1 MEHIS
6 LGIALIT
13 IIGIVL
19 ISKELQNVAK
29 IPLPHSFIVLS
40 FLIHYYAPV
49 LLGIKAEENFDQI
62 LFFTIP
68 IILAFDAIHLKW
80 KYIKEYYLSI
90 TYLAVVS
97 VAISIAIGASLY
109 QFQILGPGMTIGMYV
124 ALFSIVMATDAIS
137 VSNIF
142 SQFNVPHNIKVL
154 TEGESLGNDATAMIA
169 FFFVGLPWIA
179 NGSFDLATIPFIAF
193 KVFIVSGIIGLIIGY
208 LGYILMKMFDDI
220 KEETLIIIAVAYGSF
235 ALAEIFHMAGIF
247 ALIVA
252 IILFKTLVDK
262 ELALEEPS
270 FSEGEENQ
278 ELSDTINEKS
288 RTLKRFKI
296 MRNVV
301 TTSAKHENS
310 LSNIENYGY
319 LAVVVVFVAL
329 ADMIKVDQLIKYWKE
344 ILIIF
349 GITTVIRAI
358 VTAKFVLIG
367 KNVKAIDY
375 VGFYGWIVLTL
386 AGMKGALSLI
396 MVHALPKNFIF
407 IEMFEAITIGVILL
421 SIFVYGFLLLIFMLN
436 EEKS

>member
-13 IIGIVL
+13 IVGIVL

-29 IPLPHSFIVLS
+29 IPLPHSFIVLA
-40 FLIHYYAPV
+40 FLIHYYAPA

-68 IILAFDAIHLKW
+68 IIIAFDAIHLKW
-80 KYIKEYYLSI
+80 KYIKKYYLSI

-142 SQFNVPHNIKVL
+142 SQFNVPHNLKVL

-179 NGSFDLATIPFIAF
+179 DGSFNLATIPVIAF
-193 KVFIVSGIIGLIIGY
+193 KVFIISGIIGLIVGY
-208 LGYILMKMFDDI
+208 TGYVLMKMFDDI

-252 IILFKTLVDK
+252 IVLFKTLVDK
-262 ELALEEPS
+262 ELA
-270 FSEGEENQ
+270 EENQ
-278 ELSDTINEKS
+278 ELSDTIIEKS

-301 TTSAKHENS
+301 TTSARHENS

-436 EEKS
+436 EEKKLKLIN